1 MLMPKLI
8 YASSS
13 KNSDMFY
20 AVRLPIPDPF
30 FYLDM
35 GEKKYVFLDQREY
48 GVFREH
54 NTNPDI
60 ELVSVNPLYQEA
72 KECTDQTSIANRLAY
87 RVLEKYGLKDC
98 IIEVPTSFPL
108 DMADY
113 LRSKGIVLIH
123 SQHFFPERL
132 IKNTDEIAA
141 IREALLRTQQAFL
154 TVENILDNAL
164 IEADVVVYKD
174 VPLTSEFLRKQ
185 AERILFEHDMINVE
199 GMIISCGA
207 HAAIPHHQGA
217 GPIRPHQTIVC
228 DIFPRQRASGYFADM
243 TRTYVKG
250 TPSDQLQA
258 MYDAVVSAQ
267 IQAMNTVS
275 PGTPLSTPHQKCV
288 DLFLDRGYHV
298 GDQGFTH
305 STGHGLGIDI
315 HEAPYVSQNSKNVF
329 EPGHVVTIEPGLYY
343 PQLGGV
349 RIEDVVV
356 VTKDGFENLTRYPTR
371 FVIP

>member
-1 MLMPKLI
+1 MPKLM

-30 FYLDM
+30 FYLDT
-35 GEKKYVFLDQREY
+35 GEKKYVFLDQREC
-48 GVFREH
+48 GVFKEH
-54 NTNPDI
+54 NTNPNI
-60 ELVSVNPLYQEA
+60 ELVNVNPLFQEA
-72 KECTDQTSIANRLAY
+72 KECADQTSTWNRLAY
-87 RVLEKYGLKDC
+87 RVLEKYGLKNFA
-98 IIEVPTSFPL
+98 IEVPTSFPL

-113 LRSKGIVLIH
+113 LRLKGIVLGT

-132 IKNTDEIAA
+132 IKNATEVAA
-141 IREALLRTQQAFL
+141 IREALLRTQQAFQ
-154 TVENILDNAL
+154 TIEYILGNAS
-164 IEADVVVYKD
+164 IEGDMVVYKG
-174 VPLTSEFLRKQ
+174 VPLTSEFLRRQ

-228 DIFPRQRASGYFADM
+228 DIFPRHRRSGYFADM

-258 MYDAVVSAQ
+258 MYDAVVMAQ
-267 IQAMNTVS
+267 IHAINKVS
-275 PGTPLSTPHQKCV
+275 PGAAFSDSHNACA
-288 DLFLDRGYHV
+288 DLFLEYGFHV

-305 STGHGLGIDI
+305 GTGHGLGIDI
-315 HEAPYVSQNSKNVF
+315 HEAPYVNASSKSVF

-343 PQLGGV
+343 PELGGV

-356 VTKDGFENLTRYPTR
+356 VTEDGFENLTRYPTR